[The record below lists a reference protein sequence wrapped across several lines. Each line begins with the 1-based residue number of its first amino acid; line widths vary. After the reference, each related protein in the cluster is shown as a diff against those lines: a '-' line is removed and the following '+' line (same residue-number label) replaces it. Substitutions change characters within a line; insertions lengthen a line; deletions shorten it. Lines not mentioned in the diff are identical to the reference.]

1 MLYIP
6 HVAPERV
13 AVGPDSGK
21 RVTVEH
27 AHNDMKMMD
36 RLLRSKRLLRF
47 LPSHLF
53 GMYWYALRASEAF
66 VLLVLKSLAH
76 TKMSLC
82 FILPWPSVSVYR
94 GHRPRGIICLDHRV
108 AHVCRR
114 GLILW
119 GLVAR
124 DQMKDP
130 LMLSTIV
137 RVNNCRILLFLWC
150 FCRGLGPL
158 TGVVSCVCDL
168 LSPFARQGKERVVL
182 LMRGGFGFTLLVVAD
197 W

>member
-6 HVAPERV
+6 HVEPERV

-76 TKMSLC
+76 TKMSLV
-82 FILPWPSVSVYR
+82 F
-94 GHRPRGIICLDHRV
+94 
-108 AHVCRR
+108 
-114 GLILW
+114 
-119 GLVAR
+119 
-124 DQMKDP
+124 
-130 LMLSTIV
+130 
-137 RVNNCRILLFLWC
+137 F
-150 FCRGLGPL
+150 FLGPRFVCIVDTIHAALSVWTIASL
-158 TGVVSCVCDL
+158 TSVGAV
-168 LSPFARQGKERVVL
+168 
-182 LMRGGFGFTLLVVAD
+182 
-197 W
+197 